1 MFYFETY
8 VNQLPLL
15 YAQSGNHQSRLYDPL
30 NHSASI
36 PPLSQVDPKYRK
48 KIEAVVRKPAKTEEE
63 EFPSPCPFCENMIA
77 ETELNCDKCKRSLPY
92 CIASGR
98 HVVKG
103 DLTECPYC
111 HFPAIRSELAK

>member
-1 MFYFETY
+1 M
-8 VNQLPLL
+8 
-15 YAQSGNHQSRLYDPL
+15 
-30 NHSASI
+30 
-36 PPLSQVDPKYRK
+36 DPKYRK

-63 EFPSPCPFCENMIA
+63 EFPSQKVNVLLYHKTRPFCENMIA
-77 ETELNCDKCKRSLPY
+77 ETELNCDKCKRTLPY

-103 DLTECPYC
+103 DLTECPHC